1 MLNAKRFITSAIVWG
16 ALLLFFY
23 YSPHFDLG
31 TSAILSLS
39 MLYLLDKSLESRI
52 VEGGLKMPKF
62 LKDAQPTEK
71 KSAAEKPLVNEV

>member
-39 MLYLLDKSLESRI
+39 MLYLLDKALESRI
-52 VEGGLKMPKF
+52 VEHGMKMPKF
-62 LKDAQPTEK
+62 FKDAQITEK
-71 KSAAEKPLVNEV
+71 LKDKAAEVKV